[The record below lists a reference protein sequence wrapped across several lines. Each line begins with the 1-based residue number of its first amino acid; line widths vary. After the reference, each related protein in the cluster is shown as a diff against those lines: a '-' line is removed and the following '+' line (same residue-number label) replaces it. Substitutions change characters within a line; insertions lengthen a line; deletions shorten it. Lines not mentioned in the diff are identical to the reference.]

1 MRIFFIIVF
10 LIYGLVH
17 LYAFL
22 RARSALSFKRSTGLS
37 LALFMVIMTF
47 APYLVRISE
56 NAGLDSLAIFVSH
69 TGYIWMGLLFLFFST
84 SVAIDIYR
92 LVIFLAGAVLRSDT
106 TGLKPSAGFSFFVP
120 LILSV
125 ALSSYGFYEARN
137 IRTERVVIVTSKL
150 PRDMGKFK
158 IVQISDVHLG
168 LIVKEDRL
176 KRILRRV
183 KEESPDMLV
192 STGDLVDGQVNS
204 LEGLDELFQGIT
216 APYGKFAIT
225 GNHEF
230 YAGLD
235 HALEFTELAGFR
247 VLRGEGITANDLI
260 NIAGVDD
267 NAGRRF
273 GLYSEVSEKE
283 VLSGLP
289 RDKFTL
295 LLKHRPDID
304 REAIGLFDLQ
314 LSGHTHNGQI
324 FPFRLLTRFFYPHV
338 SGLVKLEGG
347 SSLYVSRGSGTWGPP
362 IRFLAPPEVTVIEIV
377 NGGR

>member
-22 RARSALSFKRSTGLS
+22 RAKAALSFKRSTGLS

-47 APYLVRISE
+47 APFLVRISE
-56 NAGLDSLAIFVSH
+56 NAGLDSLAVFVSY
-69 TGYIWMGLLFLFFST
+69 TGYVWMGLLFLFFST

-92 LVIFLAGAVLRSDT
+92 LTIFLAGAVLRSDT
-106 TGLKPSAGFSFFVP
+106 TGLKPSSGFSFFAP

-137 IRTERVVIVTSKL
+137 IRIEKVVIRTSKL
-150 PRDMGKFK
+150 PREIGKFK

-176 KRILRRV
+176 KRILKRV

-204 LEGLDELFQGIT
+204 LEGLDDLFQGIT
-216 APYGKFAIT
+216 VPYGKFAIT

-247 VLRGEGITANDLI
+247 VLRGEGITANNLI

-289 RDKFTL
+289 RDKFTV
-295 LLKHRPDID
+295 LLKHRPDIY
-304 REAIGLFDLQ
+304 REALGLFDLQ
-314 LSGHTHNGQI
+314 LSGHTHKGQI
-324 FPFRLLTRFFYPHV
+324 FPFRLITRFFYPHV
-338 SGLVKLEGG
+338 AGLADLNGG

-362 IRFLAPPEVTVIEIV
+362 IRFLSPPEVTVIEIISE
-377 NGGR
+377 

>member
-1 MRIFFIIVF
+1 MRIFFVIVF

-22 RARSALSFKRSTGLS
+22 RARSALSFKRSTGLY

-47 APYLVRISE
+47 APFLVRISE
-56 NAGLDSLAIFVSH
+56 NAGLDSLAVFVSH
-69 TGYIWMGLLFLFFST
+69 AGYIWMGLLFLFFST
-84 SVAIDIYR
+84 SVLIDIYR
-92 LVIFLAGAVLRSDT
+92 FAIFLAGAVLRSDS

-125 ALSSYGFYEARN
+125 FLSSYGFYEARN
-137 IRTERVVIVTSKL
+137 IRTETVVIRTSKL
-150 PRDMGKFK
+150 PREIGKFK

-168 LIVKEDRL
+168 LIVNKDRL
-176 KRILRRV
+176 ERILRRV
-183 KEESPDMLV
+183 KEQSPDMIV
-192 STGDLVDGQVNS
+192 STGDLLDGQLNNIG
-204 LEGLDELFQGIT
+204 GLAEMMKGVS

-230 YAGLD
+230 YAGLEQS
-235 HALEFTELAGFR
+235 LGFTELAGFR

-260 NIAGVDD
+260 NVVGVDD
-267 NAGRRF
+267 NAGKRF
-273 GLYSEVSEKE
+273 GLYTEVSERE
-283 VLSGLP
+283 LISGLP
-289 RDKFTL
+289 REKFTL
-295 LLKHRPDID
+295 LLKHRPEID
-304 REAIGLFDLQ
+304 REAMGLFDLQ

-324 FPFRLLTRFFYPHV
+324 FPFRLITRFFYPHL

-362 IRFLAPPEVTVIEIV
+362 IRFLSPPEVTVIEIISE
-377 NGGR
+377 

>member
-10 LIYGLVH
+10 LVYGLVH

-22 RARSALSFKRSTGLS
+22 RARSALSFNRRTGLY

-47 APYLVRISE
+47 APFLVRVSE
-56 NAGLDSLAIFVSH
+56 NAGFDSVAVFVSY
-69 TGYIWMGLLFLFFST
+69 TGYVWMGLLFLFFST

-92 LVIFLAGAVLRSDT
+92 LAIFLAGAVLRSDI
-106 TGLKPSAGFSFFVP
+106 TGLQPSTGFSFFVP

-125 ALSSYGFYEARN
+125 VLSCYGFYEARN
-137 IRTERVVIVTSKL
+137 IQTERVVIRTSKL
-150 PRDMGKFK
+150 PLDIEKVK

-176 KRILRRV
+176 ERILRRV
-183 KEESPDMLV
+183 KEESPDIFV

-204 LEGLDELFQGIT
+204 LESFDELLQGIA

-235 HALEFTELAGFR
+235 HALDFTEQAGFR
-247 VLRGEGITANDLI
+247 VLRGEGITVNGLI

-267 NAGRRF
+267 ETGRRF
-273 GLYSEVSEKE
+273 GLYTEVSERE
-283 VLSGLP
+283 MLSGLP
-289 RDKFTL
+289 RDKFTV

-314 LSGHTHNGQI
+314 LSGHTHKGQI
-324 FPFRLLTRFFYPHV
+324 FPFRFITRFFYPHV
-338 SGLVKLEGG
+338 AGLVGLEGG
-347 SSLYVSRGSGTWGPP
+347 SSLYISRGSGTWGPP
-362 IRFLAPPEVTVIEIV
+362 IRFLSPPEVTVIEIV
-377 NGGR
+377 NEGR

>member
-10 LIYGLVH
+10 LVYGLVH

-22 RARSALSFKRSTGLS
+22 RARSALSFNRSTGLY

-47 APYLVRISE
+47 APFLVRISE
-56 NAGLDSLAIFVSH
+56 NAGLDSLAVFVSY
-69 TGYIWMGLLFLFFST
+69 TGYIWMGLLFLFFSP

-92 LVIFLAGAVLRSDT
+92 LAIFLAGAVLRSDI
-106 TGLKPSAGFSFFVP
+106 TGLKPSTGFSFFVP

-125 ALSSYGFYEARN
+125 VLSCYGFYEARN
-137 IRTERVVIVTSKL
+137 IRTEKVVIRTSKL
-150 PRDMGKFK
+150 PRDIGKFK

-176 KRILRRV
+176 ERIIKRV

-192 STGDLVDGQVNS
+192 STGDLLDGQLNS
-204 LEGLDELFQGIT
+204 IGSLAEMLEKIQP
-216 APYGKFAIT
+216 AYGKFAIT

-230 YAGLD
+230 YAGLTQSLD
-235 HALEFTELAGFR
+235 FTEQAGFR
-247 VLRGEGITANDLI
+247 ILRGEGITVNDVI

-273 GLYSEVSEKE
+273 GLYTEVSERE
-283 VLSGLP
+283 MLSGLP

-295 LLKHRPDID
+295 LLKHRPEID
-304 REAIGLFDLQ
+304 REATGLFDLQ
-314 LSGHTHNGQI
+314 LSGHTHKGQI
-324 FPFRLLTRFFYPHV
+324 FPFRLITRFFYPHV
-338 SGLVKLEGG
+338 AGLVALEGG

-362 IRFLAPPEVTVIEIV
+362 IRFLSPPEVTVIEII
-377 NGGR
+377 NDGR

>member
-22 RARSALSFKRSTGLS
+22 RARSALSFKRSTGIF

-92 LVIFLAGAVLRSDT
+92 LALFLAGAVLRSDT

-137 IRTERVVIVTSKL
+137 IRTEKVVIRTSKL
-150 PRDMGKFK
+150 PRDTGKFK

-176 KRILRRV
+176 KRIIRKV

-204 LEGLDELFQGIT
+204 LEGLDELLQKIN

-247 VLRGEGITANDLI
+247 VLRGEGITANGLI

-314 LSGHTHNGQI
+314 LSGHTHKGQI
-324 FPFRLLTRFFYPHV
+324 FPFRLLSRFFYPHV
-338 SGLVKLEGG
+338 SGLVGLDGG

-362 IRFLAPPEVTVIEIV
+362 IRFLSPPEVTVIEIISE
-377 NGGR
+377 